1 MKPTELEGHD
11 AACASAT
18 QPAVNA
24 AISGMQRLQN
34 VGNKIILGM
43 RPRSCSFEAL
53 WGLKA
58 GERRRPNGPNL
69 NCRCFAL
76 TLQATC
82 SAASMTLTNTAKCYK
97 SAALCHSAPSGGGVT
112 DNFGPHC
119 GMFSVSFPGSSS
131 PLRCCALLRVI
142 RFKTTGFGSFGWCYT
157 RASAVEPLFSF
168 V

>member
-53 WGLKA
+53 WGLTA

-97 SAALCHSAPSGGGVT
+97 SAALCHSAPFRWGRYRQT
-112 DNFGPHC
+112 WPTLWYLFGIIS
-119 GMFSVSFPGSSS
+119 SVA
-131 PLRCCALLRVI
+131 RCVRNSLQKLNQRQASA
-142 RFKTTGFGSFGWCYT
+142 GA
-157 RASAVEPLFSF
+157 ASAVEPLFSF